1 MDLLIFFFFFSFLS
15 SWTIVHSNSRIIFPS
30 FFSQIY
36 TLRTEFFCRSRS
48 AAVTSSILPF
58 DLKLN
63 CPRIHRLERL
73 DQKSSKRNTRKK
85 KERNFIVVNKKHR
98 SLALGS
104 SAHEASYALYH
115 VSKIE

>member
-1 MDLLIFFFFFSFLS
+1 LS
-15 SWTIVHSNSRIIFPS
+15 IQTLES
-30 FFSQIY
+30 FFRLFFPQIY

-73 DQKSSKRNTRKK
+73 DPKSSKGTQEKKRKK
-85 KERNFIVVNKKHR
+85 FYRRQQKTQITSFGKQC
-98 SLALGS
+98 S
-104 SAHEASYALYH
+104 
-115 VSKIE
+115 